1 MRIDGKVIV
10 VTGAESGIGRS
21 IATECAL
28 QGASVVAVG
37 IQPEGLAE
45 TADAIARADGK
56 ATWVKADIRSPE
68 EIDAAYER
76 AFDTFG
82 TIDGVVANAG
92 VAGERIAATEVE
104 LEDWERIIAVNL
116 TGTFNTVSAAA
127 RRLIARGKGGSI
139 LATGSSTA
147 VRSMSGLVAYSAAK
161 AGVHAMMQTLA
172 LELAPHRIRVNT
184 IVPGTTATPLTRSMP
199 GHLEAI
205 AKTLPMGEVVEPE
218 EIARY
223 VAFALSDALPHLT
236 GSLLKV
242 DSGRTIA

>member
-1 MRIDGKVIV
+1 MRIDGKVVV
-10 VTGAESGIGRS
+10 VTGAESGIGRC
-21 IATECAL
+21 IAVECAL

-37 IQPEGLAE
+37 IRRDGLAE
-45 TADAIARADGK
+45 TARSIAAAGGKAMWEQADICSPEQIEAAFARA
-56 ATWVKADIRSPE
+56 I
-68 EIDAAYER
+68 
-76 AFDTFG
+76 DTFG
-82 TIDGVVANAG
+82 RIDAVVANAG
-92 VAGERIAATEVE
+92 IAGERVAAADID
-104 LEDWERIIAVNL
+104 LQDWEKIIAINL

-127 RRLIARGKGGSI
+127 RHLIAQGQGGSI

-147 VRSMSGLVAYSAAK
+147 LRAMSGLAAYSAAK
-161 AGVHAMMQTLA
+161 AGIHAMMQTVA
-172 LELAPHRIRVNT
+172 LELAPHKIRVNT
-184 IVPGTTATPLTRSMP
+184 IVPGTTATPLTLSMP

-205 AKTLPMGEVVEPE
+205 ARTLPMGEVVEPE

>member
-21 IATECAL
+21 IAMECAL
-28 QGASVVAVG
+28 QGGTIVAVG
-37 IQPEGLAE
+37 IGVDGLAE
-45 TADAIARADGK
+45 TVEVIARAGGN
-56 ATWVKADIRSPE
+56 AIWAKADICSPE
-68 EIDAAYER
+68 EIEAAFTR
-76 AFDTFG
+76 AKDTFG
-82 TIDGVVANAG
+82 PIDAVVANAG
-92 VAGERIAATEVE
+92 IAGERT
-104 LEDWERIIAVNL
+104 LTTDLQLKDWEKLIAVNL

-127 RRLIARGKGGSI
+127 RRLVAQGKGGSI

-147 VRSMSGLVAYSAAK
+147 VRSMTGLVAYGAAK

-172 LELAPHRIRVNT
+172 LELAPHKIRVNT

-218 EIARY
+218 EIAHY